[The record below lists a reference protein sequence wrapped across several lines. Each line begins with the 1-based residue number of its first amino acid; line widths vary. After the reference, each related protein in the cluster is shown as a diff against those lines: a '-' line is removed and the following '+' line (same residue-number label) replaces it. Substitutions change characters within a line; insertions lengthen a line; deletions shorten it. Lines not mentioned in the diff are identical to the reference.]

1 MTSSCLV
8 EAAFFRRISTFSE
21 CSAVGSVPVLGI
33 GGRMFKSYHS
43 EIFLVMFYKN
53 CVRDKLL
60 SSILNDYL
68 FYVFC
73 KENKGTK
80 TVFIL

>member
-33 GGRMFKSYHS
+33 GGRMFESCHS
-43 EIFLVMFYKN
+43 ESFIFF
-53 CVRDKLL
+53 
-60 SSILNDYL
+60 
-68 FYVFC
+68 
-73 KENKGTK
+73 
-80 TVFIL
+80 